1 MPGSCP
7 DTKCSSGIS
16 APEVVLQVPCS
27 NEVGMSDRRH
37 PEHTRSGQQWTD
49 QTQQPRQ
56 PSPPYT
62 DPAYSGQS
70 FYPPPYGPG
79 SSPDLN
85 ATQPTEKLPHYWLH
99 GQHPPD
105 QPTEEPT
112 PGRPKAPRWLWI
124 AAAAAVVLVTA
135 LVIALVIANGTA
147 RKQTAVPP
155 LPAMPSSQN
164 PASTTSTSPSP
175 SASSSEPPS
184 TESSPPANASAM
196 QTVLYN
202 VTGEGRAISIT
213 YVDNDGMMQTEFNVA
228 LPWSKQVSL
237 STSGSPK
244 PNVTIV
250 NIGHDVTCSVTV
262 DGAQVKRRTGA
273 GLTVCNGP
281 G

>member
-1 MPGSCP
+1 
-7 DTKCSSGIS
+7 
-16 APEVVLQVPCS
+16 
-27 NEVGMSDRRH
+27 MSDRRRS
-37 PEHTRSGQQWTD
+37 EHTRSGQQWTD
-49 QTQQPRQ
+49 QTQRPRQ

-70 FYPPPYGPG
+70 SYPPPYYPG

-85 ATQPTEKLPHYWLH
+85 ATHPTEKLPQYWLH
-99 GQHPPD
+99 GQHPAD

-112 PGRPKAPRWLWI
+112 SGRPKAPRWLWI

-147 RKQTAVPP
+147 RRQTAVPP

-164 PASTTSTSPSP
+164 PVPTTSPSP
-175 SASSSEPPS
+175 SASASEPTTTATS
-184 TESSPPANASAM
+184 QPADASAM
-196 QTVLYN
+196 QTVSYN

-213 YVDNDGMMQTEFNVA
+213 YVDNDGMMQTEFNVG
-228 LPWSKQVSL
+228 LPWSKEVSL
-237 STSGSPK
+237 PASSSRT
-244 PNVTIV
+244 PNVAIV

-262 DGAQVKRRTGA
+262 DGVEINQRTGA
-273 GLTVCNGP
+273 GLTVCNGS

>member
-1 MPGSCP
+1 
-7 DTKCSSGIS
+7 
-16 APEVVLQVPCS
+16 
-27 NEVGMSDRRH
+27 MSDRRR
-37 PEHTRSGQQWTD
+37 PEHTRSAPQGTD
-49 QTQQPRQ
+49 QTQRIHQPHPR
-56 PSPPYT
+56 YT

-70 FYPPPYGPG
+70 SYPPPYSPG

-164 PASTTSTSPSP
+164 PASTTSTSPSA
-175 SASSSEPPS
+175 SASEPTS
-184 TESSPPANASAM
+184 TESSPPANAGAM

-237 STSGSPK
+237 STSGSP
-244 PNVTIV
+244 NVTIV

-262 DGAQVKRRTGA
+262 DGVQVKQRTGA
-273 GLTVCNGP
+273 GLTVCNGS